1 MNAIVADPWLLMLRR
16 ASALFRAR
24 YAAQSLGSAWHVI
37 HPLLLIGMYSLIFG
51 WLVRRDFADLSAPY
65 PVFLCAGLL
74 PWLAFS
80 DMLGQ
85 GTASFRTNRVYLR
98 KLAVPE
104 FVFVG
109 EVMLCVG
116 VSLAIQFVILAGV
129 GAGFGVMPNWGWL
142 ALPIPLAILGVI
154 AFGLALGLATL
165 NAYFAD
171 VQQVLIAV
179 LRLAIWT
186 APIIF
191 PVAFYKDNG
200 LGWLIHLN
208 PATAPIAA
216 VRSLYLEGAWP
227 PGAVWLE
234 SGAWALAS
242 LLIGGAVYRALRS
255 EIRDVV

>member
-1 MNAIVADPWLLMLRR
+1 M
-16 ASALFRAR
+16 
-24 YAAQSLGSAWHVI
+24 
-37 HPLLLIGMYSLIFG
+37 
-51 WLVRRDFADLSAPY
+51 
-65 PVFLCAGLL
+65 
-74 PWLAFS
+74 
-80 DMLGQ
+80 
-85 GTASFRTNRVYLR
+85 
-98 KLAVPE
+98 
-104 FVFVG
+104 
-109 EVMLCVG
+109 
-116 VSLAIQFVILAGV
+116 
-129 GAGFGVMPNWGWL
+129 
-142 ALPIPLAILGVI
+142 I

-216 VRSLYLEGAWP
+216 VRSLYLEGAGP
-227 PGAVWLE
+227 RAR
-234 SGAWALAS
+234 SGSNRAWALAS
-242 LLIGGAVYRALRS
+242 LLIGGAVCRALRS